1 MDSQKYQLFVHL
13 IILKIKKK
21 IKNRKSNKKMRQT
34 VPEIRKLF
42 AMLHL
47 IMINRMQQID
57 HKFYF

>member
-1 MDSQKYQLFVHL
+1 MGSQKYQLFVHL
-13 IILKIKKK
+13 IIIKIKKK

-47 IMINRMQQID
+47 ITINRMQQID

>member
-1 MDSQKYQLFVHL
+1 
-13 IILKIKKK
+13 
-21 IKNRKSNKKMRQT
+21 MRQT

-47 IMINRMQQID
+47 ITINRMQQID